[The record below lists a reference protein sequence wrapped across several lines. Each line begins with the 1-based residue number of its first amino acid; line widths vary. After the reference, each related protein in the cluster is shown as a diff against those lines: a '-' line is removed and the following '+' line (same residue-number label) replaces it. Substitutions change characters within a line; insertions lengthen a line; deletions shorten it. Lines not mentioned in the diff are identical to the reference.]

1 MTVEAALGTT
11 TNFPSSSEEVLAV
24 ITAAERHRKFVWT
37 AARVLRE
44 AALRTGLET
53 LRYRER
59 KLVLKR
65 LATFLEDLAAEGV
78 LQRRREV
85 QSIGYGDEVGFD
97 YVGSVKT
104 AGPVRARND

>member
-1 MTVEAALGTT
+1 MIVEATLGMTT
-11 TNFPSSSEEVLAV
+11 FPNSSEEVLAV
-24 ITAAERHRKFVWT
+24 ITAAEHHRKFVWT
-37 AARVLRE
+37 PGRVLCE
-44 AALRTGLET
+44 AALWTRLET

-65 LATFLEDLAAEGV
+65 LATFLEDLSAQGV

-97 YVGSVKT
+97 YVGSAKT
-104 AGPVRARND
+104 AGAVRARTIS